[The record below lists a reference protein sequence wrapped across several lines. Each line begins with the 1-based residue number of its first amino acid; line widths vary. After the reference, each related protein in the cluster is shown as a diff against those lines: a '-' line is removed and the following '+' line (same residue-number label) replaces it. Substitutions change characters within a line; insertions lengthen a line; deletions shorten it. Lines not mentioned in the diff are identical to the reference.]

1 MTEDGNYIKINK
13 KGSQTINS
21 NNFSPEQN
29 KELKDRF
36 SYFQSFR
43 ERGRGGR
50 IKETVIS
57 INYINIFI

>member
-13 KGSQTINS
+13 KGSQIINS

-29 KELKDRF
+29 KKLKDRF

-43 ERGRGGR
+43 ERGGGGR
-50 IKETVIS
+50 IKEAVIS